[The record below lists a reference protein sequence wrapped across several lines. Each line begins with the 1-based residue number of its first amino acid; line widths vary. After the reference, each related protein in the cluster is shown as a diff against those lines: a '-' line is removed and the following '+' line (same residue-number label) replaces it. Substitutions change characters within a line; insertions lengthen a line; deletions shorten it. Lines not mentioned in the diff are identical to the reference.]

1 MRKTTLLWVCLLKS
15 ASCQRFHARI
25 SSASQQRFCSSAY
38 DAIFWPCGT
47 KVMFY
52 SWQSLPGGTW
62 LLEELLPSPYFLQK
76 LPPVKWLF
84 QYHKVWSRQF
94 LITDSRME
102 GDVRSV
108 QLGGSTTQGS
118 ACSLKKDLLLQ
129 HGTLFFFF
137 SLQKR
142 LKSLFMFCS
151 FYFLLHSSWKEELT
165 SWSLQK
171 SPSTGNYIRGWKKRN
186 IILRYLSIVQAAW
199 SFFRG
204 SNKWQIQMV
213 LLNPENQWGPQN

>member
-25 SSASQQRFCSSAY
+25 YSASQQRFCSSAY
-38 DAIFWPCGT
+38 DAIFWPCGA

-62 LLEELLPSPYFLQK
+62 LLEELLHSPYFLQK
-76 LPPVKWLF
+76 LLPVKWLF

-102 GDVRSV
+102 GDVRSI

-118 ACSLKKDLLLQ
+118 SCSLKKDLLLQ
-129 HGTLFFFF
+129 HVTLFF
-137 SLQKR
+137 SLQTR
-142 LKSLFMFCS
+142 LKSNSCFV
-151 FYFLLHSSWKEELT
+151 
-165 SWSLQK
+165 
-171 SPSTGNYIRGWKKRN
+171 PSTSY
-186 IILRYLSIVQAAW
+186 SIVLEKKNWPPDPCKNHLRQATISGAER
-199 SFFRG
+199 RG
-204 SNKWQIQMV
+204 T
-213 LLNPENQWGPQN
+213 